1 MSRRKIGVTAAEMM
15 QLRNEPYCLSN
26 KEIAKRLD
34 ISYLT
39 VLKYIGKQNGGESDI
54 FKKRTDQAP
63 APDSTSKPEPPAKVW
78 DTAQS
83 LTRLAHGDRSWLV
96 DTYRQQVE
104 LERPIRILEAAD
116 IHSLIN
122 ELTYLDQLLERARKE
137 GKSKQ

>member
-54 FKKRTDQAP
+54 FKKRTEQAP
-63 APDSTSKPEPPAKVW
+63 SPASTSKPEPPAKVW

-116 IHSLIN
+116 IHALIN
-122 ELTYLDQLLERARKE
+122 ELTYLDQLHERARKE
-137 GKSKQ
+137 GKTKQ

>member
-1 MSRRKIGVTAAEMM
+1 MSRRKIGVTPAEMM

-34 ISYLT
+34 ISYPT
-39 VLKYIGKQNGGESDI
+39 VLKYIGKQNGTEPEI
-54 FKKRTDQAP
+54 FKKQTEQAP
-63 APDSTSKPEPPAKVW
+63 TPDSPSKPEPSAKVW

-83 LTRLAHGDRSWLV
+83 LTRLAHGDRSWLI

-116 IHSLIN
+116 IRSLIN

-137 GKSKQ
+137 GKTKQ